1 MKYGFTKADVEEAT
15 ERVLKRIMKQQD
27 IYSPVAQPILYL
39 LGGQPGA
46 GKSTISDRL
55 LKENPNAIFP
65 RLTYGQSGNNSRS
78 SDFWYRNAWFLRLQ
92 EVTLNYTMRTKYLR
106 SIGVSGVDFQLIGS
120 NLFVF
125 DSIKEFD
132 PEQAGSRGLA
142 YPIPATYT
150 FQLYIHF

>member
-1 MKYGFTKADVEEAT
+1 
-15 ERVLKRIMKQQD
+15 
-27 IYSPVAQPILYL
+27 
-39 LGGQPGA
+39 
-46 GKSTISDRL
+46 
-55 LKENPNAIFP
+55 
-65 RLTYGQSGNNSRS
+65 
-78 SDFWYRNAWFLRLQ
+78 
-92 EVTLNYTMRTKYLR
+92 MRTKYLR

-132 PEQAGSRGLA
+132 PEQASSRGLV

>member
-1 MKYGFTKADVEEAT
+1 MPF
-15 ERVLKRIMKQQD
+15 
-27 IYSPVAQPILYL
+27 S
-39 LGGQPGA
+39 
-46 GKSTISDRL
+46 
-55 LKENPNAIFP
+55 
-65 RLTYGQSGNNSRS
+65 SGNNSRS

-132 PEQAGSRGLA
+132 PEQASSRGLV